1 MKDSKNR
8 DHIVLLSASA
18 FELLEKV
25 KTSTVHKNRYI
36 FVSCSGRSNFSDGTF
51 RSLISKINKKYCK
64 CGESFVDEKE
74 LDSQGSLSLTTPH
87 GLVRATF
94 RTWHKM
100 TG

>member
-25 KTSTVHKNRYI
+25 KTQPFTKIVISLLVAQTLVI
-36 FVSCSGRSNFSDGTF
+36 SQMGLFA
-51 RSLISKINKKYCK
+51 LISQKSIKNIA

-74 LDSQGSLSLTTPH
+74 LDSQGSPSLTTPH